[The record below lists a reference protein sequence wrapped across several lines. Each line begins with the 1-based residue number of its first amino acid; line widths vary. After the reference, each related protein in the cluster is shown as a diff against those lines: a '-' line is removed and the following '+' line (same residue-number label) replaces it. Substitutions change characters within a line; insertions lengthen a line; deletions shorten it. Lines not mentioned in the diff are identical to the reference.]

1 MLLIYLYLIKANSP
15 DRAGFVMGDLYQQ
28 ETVKICTSVNT
39 DFASTSLTPC
49 LYSKNTYTSSQT
61 AAIQ

>member
-1 MLLIYLYLIKANSP
+1 MLLIYSYLIKANSP

-28 ETVKICTSVNT
+28 ETVKIYTSVNT
-39 DFASTSLTPC
+39 DFVSTSLTPC